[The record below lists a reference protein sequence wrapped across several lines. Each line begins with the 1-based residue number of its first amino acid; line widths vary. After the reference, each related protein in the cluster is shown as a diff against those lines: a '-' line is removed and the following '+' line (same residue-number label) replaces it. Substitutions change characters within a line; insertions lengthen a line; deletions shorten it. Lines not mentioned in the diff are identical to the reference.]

1 MMSLIL
7 TVAMIP
13 SAPAA
18 TAVAQIQ
25 TCVWPHICAKAA
37 PLPPLA
43 VAQAAPCV
51 WPRVCGAPSKA

>member
-7 TVAMIP
+7 TIAMIP

-18 TAVAQIQ
+18 RTVAQIQ
-25 TCVWPHICAKAA
+25 TCVWPHICAKVE

-43 VAQAAPCV
+43 TAQAAPCV
-51 WPRVCGAPSKA
+51 WPRVCGAAPKA